1 MLSTRPGADRLLG
14 YRAELEAL
22 GLQYRDDFVQEG
34 DFYFDSGYHRG
45 MQALLALDTPP
56 TAVFAAGDLMAA
68 GCVEAAEERGVR
80 VPRDVAL
87 VGFDDIQLASVM
99 QPSLTTIR
107 QDKIGLRA
115 SAGDAL
121 LRMIEHENT
130 APPIATLP
138 VELVVRDSSRARAR
152 ARAPKSDREE
162 V

>member
-1 MLSTRPGADRLLG
+1 
-14 YRAELEAL
+14 
-22 GLQYRDDFVQEG
+22 
-34 DFYFDSGYHRG
+34 
-45 MQALLALDTPP
+45 
-56 TAVFAAGDLMAA
+56 MAA
-68 GCVEAAEERGVR
+68 GCVRAAEERGVR

-121 LRMIEHENT
+121 LRMIEDENT

-138 VELVVRDSSRARAR
+138 VELVVRDSSRARR
-152 ARAPKSDREE
+152 ASTRAEVGPRGGVGGRPRAPAPSSS
-162 V
+162 